1 MQNHEEV
8 QDARRRRM
16 FSALFNDAPLG
27 SLWIVLEEIWKERIP
42 GYDQNSTR
50 HDHPG
55 CSIRRAG
62 LTIEPIA
69 MLHGTS
75 QRHGGR
81 GVCVSNVKGDS
92 GETYFGYTPPVT
104 FSLEDWFV
112 ARSVTPAFKGRL
124 DENEERELKT
134 KCRER
139 GWGHV

>member
-1 MQNHEEV
+1 
-8 QDARRRRM
+8 M

-27 SLWIVLEEIWKERIP
+27 SLWIVLEEIWKELIP

-92 GETYFGYTPPVT
+92 GETYFGYTPPRDVLVGGLVR
-104 FSLEDWFV
+104 LEIRH
-112 ARSVTPAFKGRL
+112 ARFQGAAR
-124 DENEERELKT
+124 
-134 KCRER
+134 RER
-139 GWGHV
+139 GARAENEVP